1 MKKTNAGRLLMA
13 ATAVGTILAV
23 PVLAAAQEAG
33 DASRTEAQVRETV
46 MEFKAALQNGDVE
59 AAMAILHT
67 DVRIFEGGHSE
78 TRGQYQSGHLEVDM
92 AFARDVESATTWDR
106 VVLGGQMALYLNE
119 YTLTG
124 EFHGRPIEMQ
134 GTETIVLIPTDR
146 GWKIRHIHWSS
157 R

>member
-1 MKKTNAGRLLMA
+1 MKQTNAGRLLMA

-46 MEFKAALQNGDVE
+46 MEFKAALQNGDAD

-78 TRGQYQSGHLEVDM
+78 TREQYQSGHL
-92 AFARDVESATTWDR
+92 
-106 VVLGGQMALYLNE
+106 
-119 YTLTG
+119 
-124 EFHGRPIEMQ
+124 
-134 GTETIVLIPTDR
+134 
-146 GWKIRHIHWSS
+146 
-157 R
+157 